1 MHAAPRRITKRVGFE
16 SLAKHRVCC
25 LMRPGR
31 SMMFD
36 FIRRCSAPRSI
47 GALINLDVL
56 DDEQPLTSASALG
69 LAKWGEF
76 DSHPPLFS

>member
-1 MHAAPRRITKRVGFE
+1 
-16 SLAKHRVCC
+16 
-25 LMRPGR
+25 
-31 SMMFD
+31 MMFD